1 MSKKVSN
8 NKMSAVPYDTVKFRV
23 PNGSKEKLI
32 QYAKEH
38 GYSLNALI
46 CDALSSFQHSLDGAI
61 TEPPS
66 AFYSTD
72 GINAASRLP
81 RLPA

>member
-1 MSKKVSN
+1 MSKTASN

-38 GYSLNALI
+38 GATPYRVFNIAS
-46 CDALSSFQHSLDGAI
+46 
-61 TEPPS
+61 TE
-66 AFYSTD
+66 
-72 GINAASRLP
+72 L
-81 RLPA
+81 

>member
-46 CDALSSFQHSLDGAI
+46 CDALYLGLETTIKEYLSQIQNF
-61 TEPPS
+61 
-66 AFYSTD
+66 
-72 GINAASRLP
+72 
-81 RLPA
+81 